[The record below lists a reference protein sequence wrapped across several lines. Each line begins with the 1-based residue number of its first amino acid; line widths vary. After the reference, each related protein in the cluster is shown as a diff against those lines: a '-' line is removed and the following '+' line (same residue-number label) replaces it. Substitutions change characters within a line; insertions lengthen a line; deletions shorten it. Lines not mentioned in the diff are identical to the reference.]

1 MHNLACKGMA
11 MQISFGATILLSYN
25 LQISISIKHSTGN
38 YFGAEKQHT
47 IIQTNIYYDFNNTL
61 DAQWNQK
68 LFTLPKYWNGQLIWR
83 TSRCAFHLQLSS
95 FFFAKTSIYVFVVHI
110 CKGFLIL
117 EMNGIKL
124 MNSETRAI
132 IIDDILA
139 LLYPKYH
146 WEV

>member
-11 MQISFGATILLSYN
+11 MQIPFGATIFLSYN
-25 LQISISIKHSTGN
+25 LQINISIKHSTGN
-38 YFGAEKQHT
+38 YYGAEKQHT
-47 IIQTNIYYDFNNTL
+47 IIQTNIYYDLDNAQ

-83 TSRCAFHLQLSS
+83 TSRCAFHLQ
-95 FFFAKTSIYVFVVHI
+95 FFFIFYAKSSIYVFVVHI

-117 EMNGIKL
+117 EINGIKL

-132 IIDDILA
+132 ISDDILA

-146 WEV
+146 RKV